1 MVKLVLLVLLASF
14 ANIYGDVL
22 PVGTVSTPYGTVSD
36 CPTGFACKYINVTS
50 PSLPCYAVAR
60 IAIAEPVT
68 AVATD
73 VLFSGSSGG
82 AWWTGGL
89 YSGATF
95 VQDLLNAGHRV
106 VQISWDYTGGTQK
119 RDCPSPI
126 YPIVG
131 ASRPAAVIK
140 YAHDRWPGTL
150 NVLGGSAGSSQISY
164 ALAFYGAEQWITGVA
179 ILAST
184 NPMMEI
190 DKGCGTGYPA
200 YAYDSVGISILNNF
214 FSGSGCGTGGN
225 DPNWATNSVEYGG
238 NYSYQI
244 PVKLFYGAVDQGYII
259 IRAHDYHSLLSPG
272 TPDLSITSVPG
283 TGHSFAAYPIA
294 VNQYLLPAL
303 IGNLSPTPA
312 PTATTTISPLP
323 TPTATCICP

>member
-1 MVKLVLLVLLASF
+1 MVKTVLFILFGA
-14 ANIYGDVL
+14 AIIAADPL
-22 PVGTVSTPYGTVSD
+22 PVGTVSTPYGAVSD
-36 CPTGFACKYINVTS
+36 CPSGFTCKYINVTS
-50 PSLPCYAVAR
+50 PALPCYAVAR
-60 IAIAEPVT
+60 IAIAEPAT
-68 AVATD
+68 AIATD
-73 VLFSGSSGG
+73 ILFSGSSGG
-82 AWWTGGL
+82 AWWTQGL

-95 VQDLLNAGHRV
+95 IQDLLNAGHRV
-106 VQISWDYTGGTQK
+106 VQISWDYTGWTQK
-119 RDCPSPI
+119 RDCPNTI

-190 DKGCGTGYPA
+190 DKGCAAGYPA
-200 YAYDSVGISILNNF
+200 YTYDIVGINILNNF
-214 FSGSGCGTGGN
+214 FSGSLCGTGQV
-225 DPNWATNSVEYGG
+225 DPNWATNGVEYGG

-244 PVKLFYGAVDQGYII
+244 PIKLFYGALDQGYII
-259 IRAHDYHSLLSPG
+259 IRAQDYHSLLSPG
-272 TPDLSITSVPG
+272 TPNLSLTSVPN
-283 TGHSFAAYPIA
+283 TGHSFAAYPVA

-303 IGNLSPTPA
+303 IGNPSQTPTPNPSPTVQ
-312 PTATTTISPLP
+312 P
-323 TPTATCICP
+323 TPSASCSCF